1 MPKEPKK
8 SIDFFHAYKIAGEE
22 PVRDTIRDTIREVR
36 DTLPQD
42 TTNPQAPATDT
53 LSGQQPSTPDSLQE
67 ATEAQP
73 AGDTLPPATQ
83 PAETAETSD
92 TATTTT
98 TTQQPAQTTPARTET
113 RQPAAQASAPAP
125 ATGQKPASLYEIFGF
140 TEMPIKPRLEKDPAH
155 HNFLFS
161 IPAVKPQDPLAV
173 GDIYRPTN
181 NTPRE
186 FTEQQVKTGKEIPI
200 QSTRPQGHDWIT
212 FVLVASLLL
221 IGWTRIFYKKYFIS
235 LVQSFHFY
243 NYASTL
249 FWGKNSLTQ
258 RASVLLNLNFFMI
271 GGMIAFQSLN
281 QFLHNP
287 EGISPIQVWLLF
299 TAFLVAWYSWNY
311 LMTKFTGFVF
321 LRQRVFSEY
330 LHNYN
335 LYRKMAGI
343 ALFPIAVVVQ
353 FIQEP
358 YRPYFLIAGGI
369 IFGLIFLVH
378 IIRGFQVFAKEN
390 VSIFY
395 LFLYLCALEFL
406 PIVLVFELF
415 IRQLTS

>member
-1 MPKEPKK
+1 MPKELKK
-8 SIDFFHAYKIAGEE
+8 SIDFFHAYRITGEE
-22 PVRDTIRDTIREVR
+22 PVRDTIRDTIREAR

-42 TTNPQAPATDT
+42 TTDLQAPATDT
-53 LSGQQPSTPDSLQE
+53 LSGEQLTTPDSLQE
-67 ATEAQP
+67 ATDA
-73 AGDTLPPATQ
+73 ASTNDTLQPATQ
-83 PAETAETSD
+83 QAETPEAAD
-92 TATTTT
+92 TTTT
-98 TTQQPAQTTPARTET
+98 TTTGQPAQTTPDRPET
-113 RQPAAQASAPAP
+113 RQPAAQPPAREAAADQQP
-125 ATGQKPASLYEIFGF
+125 TSLHDIFGF

-155 HNFLFS
+155 HNFLYN
-161 IPAVKPQDPLAV
+161 IPAVKPQDSLAV
-173 GDIYRPTN
+173 GDIYRPTDD
-181 NTPRE
+181 TPRE
-186 FTEQQVKTGKEIPI
+186 FTEQQVKTGKEITI

-221 IGWTRIFYKKYFIS
+221 IGWTRLFYKKYFIS

-243 NYASTL
+243 NYASSL

-258 RASVLLNLNFFMI
+258 RASVLLNLNFFMA
-271 GGMIAFQSLN
+271 GGMVAFQSLN
-281 QFLHNP
+281 QFSHNP
-287 EGISPIQVWLLF
+287 SGISPIQVWLLF
-299 TAFLVAWYSWNY
+299 AAFLMAWYSWNY
-311 LMTKFTGFVF
+311 LMTGFVGFVF

-353 FIQEP
+353 FIHEP

-369 IFGLIFLVH
+369 IFGIIFLVH